1 MKIDKIIFSSDDS
14 HYLDF
19 WKINSEITLKK
30 LGITPQQGDWSNY
43 GRADSEESDKAA
55 NAGLKL
61 PRRKK

>member
-30 LGITPQQGDWSNY
+30 LGITPVLFHITDE
-43 GRADSEESDKAA
+43 DSDFFEDEF
-55 NAGLKL
+55 GLV
-61 PRRKK
+61 KKIT